1 MISQRRA
8 WRSKSEKLEKT
19 KSTTKERP
27 FDELRARPPVV
38 AIMGH
43 VDHGK
48 STLLDYIRKTNVVD
62 TEAGGITQ
70 KISAYEVVHKSTD
83 GKEHKITFLDT
94 PGHEAF
100 TAIRAR
106 GANVADIALLVV
118 SAEDGVKP
126 QTIEAQKIIEKAK
139 IPLIIVA
146 TKIDKPGADLEKVKN
161 SLAENGMYVEGYG
174 GTLSFVPVSAKT
186 GEGIPELLDVILLAA
201 ELEELVGDVSKPA
214 EGVVIEANLDK
225 KKGIAATLIIKDGT
239 LRIGNYIAT
248 DNAFSSVR
256 IMENFLGKALKEAT
270 FSSPVRIIGWNTL
283 PVAGSPFVVFDSK
296 KDAEEYVL
304 KHIKIKKTEPAKTEN
319 SEEMQIIP
327 IVIKAENVGGLQALE
342 HEIAKIKNEKIK
354 IKIIAS
360 GVGEISENDVKA
372 AGGRKDTIVLGFS
385 VNIGAEARAHAE
397 KLGINIQIFDI
408 IYKLSEWLEAL
419 VTERTPKVK
428 VEESTG
434 IAKVLKAFSANKD
447 KQILGCRVE
456 KGQILMNAEVK
467 IMRRDF
473 EIGRGRVR
481 EMQKFK
487 NRVSEIG
494 EGQEFGTMIESKTN
508 IAPGDKLEAFQIV
521 EK

>member
-1 MISQRRA
+1 M
-8 WRSKSEKLEKT
+8 
-19 KSTTKERP
+19 
-27 FDELRARPPVV
+27 V

-70 KISAYEVVHKSTD
+70 KISAYEVLHKGSD

-100 TAIRAR
+100 TAIRTR
-106 GANVADIALLVV
+106 GACVADIAVLVV

-126 QTIEAQKIIEKAK
+126 QTIEAQKIITKAN
-139 IPLIIVA
+139 IPFIIAA
-146 TKIDKPGADLEKVKN
+146 TKIDKEGADLNKVKN
-161 SLAENGMYVEGYG
+161 SLAEHGMYVEGYG

-186 GEGIPELLDVILLAA
+186 GQGIAELLDTILLAA
-201 ELEELVGDVSKPA
+201 ELEELKGDEKKPA
-214 EGVVIEANLDK
+214 EGIVIEANLDK
-225 KKGIAATLIIKDGT
+225 KKGISATLIIKDGT
-239 LRIGNYIAT
+239 LLSGAYVAT
-248 DNAFSSVR
+248 SNAFSTVR
-256 IMENFLGKALKEAT
+256 IMENFLGKTIKEAT
-270 FSSPVRIIGWNTL
+270 FSSPVQIIGWNAL
-283 PVAGSPFVVFDSK
+283 PAVGAPFVVFDSK
-296 KDAEEYVL
+296 NDAEEYAL
-304 KHIKIKKTEPAKTEN
+304 KHSKDRPCAKICNEDECP
-319 SEEMQIIP
+319 IIP
-327 IVIKAENVGGLQALE
+327 VVIKAGDAGGLDALM
-342 HEIAKIKNEKIK
+342 HEIAKIKNDKIR

-360 GVGEISENDVKA
+360 GVGEISEKDVKSA
-372 AGGRKDTIVLGFS
+372 SGRKDTIVLGFN
-385 VNIGAEARAHAE
+385 VAVGAEAQSHAE
-397 KLGINIQIFDI
+397 KLGISIQVFDI
-408 IYKLSEWLEAL
+408 IYKLSEWLENL

-434 IAKVLKAFSANKD
+434 TAKVLKSFSSVKD
-447 KQILGCRVE
+447 KQVLGCRVE
-456 KGQILMNAEVK
+456 KGQIILGAEVK

-494 EGQEFGTMIESKTN
+494 EGQEFGTMVESKIE